1 VISDLSD
8 LADVYYDILVFFSPS
23 GIDSL
28 FHNFPNF
35 KQNDTRIAVF
45 GNTTVK
51 AVENKGLRVDISAPT
66 TEMPSMTMALNKY
79 IQNVNKK

>member
-1 VISDLSD
+1 MISDLSD
-8 LADVYYDILVFFSPS
+8 LANVYYDILVFFSPS

-28 FHNFPNF
+28 FHNFPDF

-51 AVENKGLRVDISAPT
+51 AVENKGLRVDISAPRKET
-66 TEMPSMTMALNKY
+66 PSMTMALERNIKKM
-79 IQNVNKK
+79 NKK